1 MPAINLSLKCH
12 HVKVLIT
19 DVSVSCVFGLLT
31 TRLTSDA
38 RERQT
43 LNARATA
50 PRICQHEAIW
60 TIRAWY
66 QNLVSA
72 DFFSSLPAFC
82 LFLTAEPG
90 SRLDQVDS
98 LIHETRKRQIPTLSR
113 QTAWQYN
120 SQYGPE
126 HDFYPGITWKGPA
139 RSGHFYTEIGSSV
152 HVSRLVYSPCCM
164 ASVITWKISSRDTG
178 ITTGIPANRAGSVT
192 KLIFIAF
199 N

>member
-1 MPAINLSLKCH
+1 MKPFEQSEHDTIIWYHGTAKSKACLQALPPFPPPHSTAWPAQ
-12 HVKVLIT
+12 
-19 DVSVSCVFGLLT
+19 
-31 TRLTSDA
+31 R
-38 RERQT
+38 
-43 LNARATA
+43 
-50 PRICQHEAIW
+50 
-60 TIRAWY
+60 
-66 QNLVSA
+66 A

-90 SRLDQVDS
+90 PRLDQVDS
-98 LIHETRKRQIPTLSR
+98 LIHETRKRQIPKLSR

-139 RSGHFYTEIGSSV
+139 RSRHFYTEIGSSV
-152 HVSRLVYSPCCM
+152 HVSRLVYSPSCM

-178 ITTGIPANRAGSVT
+178 ITTGILANRAGSVT